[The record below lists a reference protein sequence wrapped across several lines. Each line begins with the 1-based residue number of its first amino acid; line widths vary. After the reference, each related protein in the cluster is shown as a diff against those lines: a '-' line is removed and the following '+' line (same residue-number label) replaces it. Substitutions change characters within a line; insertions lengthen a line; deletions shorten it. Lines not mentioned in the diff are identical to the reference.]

1 MRWEDVVILFCYVFR
16 KRGKRAKTAKKKSPK
31 QSVNEKLDALLDKL
45 PAFLDNAN
53 KAAAAHQKALVKFER
68 KQGLVDSDDTSSE
81 D

>member
-1 MRWEDVVILFCYVFR
+1 MSQEQQAFCAL
-16 KRGKRAKTAKKKSPK
+16 AKTAKKKSPK
-31 QSVNEKLDALLDKL
+31 QSINDKLDALLDKL

-81 D
+81 DLNRKA